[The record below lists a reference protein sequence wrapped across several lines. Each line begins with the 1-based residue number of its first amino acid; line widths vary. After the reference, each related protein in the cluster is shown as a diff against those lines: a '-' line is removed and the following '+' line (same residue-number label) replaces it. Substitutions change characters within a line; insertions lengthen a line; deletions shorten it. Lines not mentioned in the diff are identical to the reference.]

1 MIGSS
6 GPMIAS
12 TFWKK
17 TIHGAISCDQPTTFD
32 SSSCSRKLPEVW
44 KNFLGMIGARRRT
57 SRERRAAPLASGA
70 SAGSIPRSKSVRRS
84 GSSIGATCSPSI
96 TPGPARA
103 VGRLERDE
111 LHAVAPHTSAVT
123 SA

>member
-17 TIHGAISCDQPTTFD
+17 TIQGAISCDQPTLRD
-32 SSSCSRKLPEVW
+32 SSSCSRKLPAVW

-57 SRERRAAPLASGA
+57 SA
-70 SAGSIPRSKSVRRS
+70 SATRSPLLAAAGSRPRSNSDRMS
-84 GSSIGATCSPSI
+84 GTSRTDDLVPFEHAGARC
-96 TPGPARA
+96 A
-103 VGRLERDE
+103 VGRLEGHE
-111 LHAVAPHTSAVT
+111 LHASTSQS
-123 SA
+123 SAAASA